1 MGELRLPP
9 AAESVPAARR
19 FARDQLRGS
28 DCDTETAA
36 LLVSEVVTNAVLHG
50 RSDVLLVVEDR
61 GASAYVSVSDTSP
74 MPPRVHNF
82 AVESATGRGLRLV
95 DQLAQRWGVE
105 RAASGQGKVVWF
117 EVGEP
122 SAAAWESFADTLLAE
137 GAPGDL

>member
-1 MGELRLPP
+1 MGEVRLPP
-9 AAESVPAARR
+9 AADSVPAARR

-28 DCDTETAA
+28 SCDTETAA

-61 GASAYVSVSDTSP
+61 GDRAYVSVSDTSP

-82 AVESATGRGLRLV
+82 SVESATGRGLRLV
-95 DQLAQRWGVE
+95 DQLAQRWGVDP
-105 RAASGQGKVVWF
+105 APSGQGKVVWF
-117 EVGEP
+117 EVGAP